1 MSHSAHFHVENP
13 SFENWLLRVVM
24 VTVVWLPLNVCSS
37 GVGSS
42 GAAAA
47 CVSASPSPSAAIPVL
62 WQYCPAGSAGLV
74 TPAGPSG
81 LEGGGGCPTRHGA

>member
-47 CVSASPSPSAAIPVL
+47 CVSASPSPSAAIPVR
-62 WQYCPAGSAGLV
+62 WQYPPPGPPVLPPAAVAHKTWGV
-74 TPAGPSG
+74 D
-81 LEGGGGCPTRHGA
+81 GAW